1 MKKVLPVLLAIILAL
16 TACGSQEGP
25 KKVEST
31 ESKATESSAES
42 KAKEPTFFKKG
53 ETAELNGVQATLVEV
68 QESKGNDINKPKDGN
83 IFVLPFF
90 EIANNGKEKLN
101 ISSMMSFSAYVDGYA
116 AELDIGALVENKG
129 SQLDGEVAP
138 GKKLKGAI
146 GLQAPKN
153 YKDIEIHFSP
163 SMGGDAIIFKYT
175 K

>member
-1 MKKVLPVLLAIILAL
+1 MKKVLPVVLALILAL
-16 TACGSQEGP
+16 TACGGKEGP

-31 ESKATESSAES
+31 ESQATESSAAPEE
-42 KAKEPTFFKKG
+42 KEPAFFNKG

-68 QESKGNDINKPKDGN
+68 QESNGSEMNKPKDGN
-83 IFVLPFF
+83 IFVLPVF
-90 EIANNGKEKLN
+90 EIANNGKDKLN

-116 AELDIGALVENKG
+116 ADLDIGALVENEG

-146 GLQAPKN
+146 GLQVPEN
-153 YKDIEIHFSP
+153 YKEIEIHFTP